1 MNIQRHAQ
9 SITLPPHSF
18 SSPSLSF
25 LVSGLFYCSPPVT
38 MKQPSTPKA
47 IIHQKF
53 GMKACYR
60 IEEVADATENVCPG
74 LAIPQQTKIQY
85 RCVLE
90 LPDLT
95 VSSGFFSRK
104 KDAEQS
110 AAQIAIEKVVTQC
123 CTIVLIIDI

>member
-1 MNIQRHAQ
+1 
-9 SITLPPHSF
+9 
-18 SSPSLSF
+18 
-25 LVSGLFYCSPPVT
+25 

-53 GMKACYR
+53 GLKARYR
-60 IEEVADATENVCPG
+60 IEEVADVPESLCPG

-95 VSSGFFSRK
+95 VSSGVFSRK

-110 AAQIAIEKVVTQC
+110 AAQIAIEKVVT
-123 CTIVLIIDI
+123 